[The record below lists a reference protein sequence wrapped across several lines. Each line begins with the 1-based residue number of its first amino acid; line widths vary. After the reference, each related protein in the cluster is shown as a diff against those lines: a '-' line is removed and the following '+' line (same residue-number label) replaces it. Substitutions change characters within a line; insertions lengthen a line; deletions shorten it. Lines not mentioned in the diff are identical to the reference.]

1 MVEEVCAQGMTKSRK
16 GAYSVQKCTAR
27 WKKEGGRMWGGKDQ
41 LEQQEQS

>member
-1 MVEEVCAQGMTKSRK
+1 
-16 GAYSVQKCTAR
+16 VQKCTAR